1 MAAMRVMI
9 LLPFAIFI
17 TTAVASCSRGV
28 VHCGGDDEAG
38 ALLAFKAELASHGSA
53 LLPSWN
59 ESTGFCS
66 WEGVGCDHSRGRV
79 VALSLPSYG
88 LTGTLST
95 AIGNLT
101 FLRTLNLRLQLV
113 PRRGPS
119 EPRAPTASA

>member
-1 MAAMRVMI
+1 MAAVRIMS
-9 LLPFAIFI
+9 LLPFTIFI
-17 TTAVASCSRGV
+17 TTAVASRG
-28 VHCGGDDEAG
+28 GGGGGGGEAG
-38 ALLAFKAELASHGSA
+38 ALLAFKEELTCHGSA
-53 LLPSWN
+53 LLLSWN
-59 ESTGFCS
+59 ASTGLCS
-66 WEGVGCDHSRGRV
+66 WEGVACSRGRV